1 MKAEAMLIGQ
11 VETLWVVFFKPSPFY
26 RVYFQTRTKKSDL
39 EVEREGTSGG
49 IDPWFPEVT

>member
-11 VETLWVVFFKPSPFY
+11 VETLWVVFFNPPHFIEFTFK
-26 RVYFQTRTKKSDL
+26 QGQKSDL
-39 EVEREGTSGG
+39 QVERKGSSGG